1 MNVLDFLSDVDRENY
16 FKEYK
21 ENVDVYITA
30 FNYVRDKLKDEDVEV
45 VVKIVNEIIQNTNYN
60 FAQMYPEYKSV
71 VLLRDLFFT
80 HATNT
85 HSQRQT

>member
-30 FNYVRDKLKDEDVEV
+30 FNYVRDKLKDEDKNRAVSINLITDSGFESFDWS
-45 VVKIVNEIIQNTNYN
+45 EYN
-60 FAQMYPEYKSV
+60 
-71 VLLRDLFFT
+71 L
-80 HATNT
+80 
-85 HSQRQT
+85 

>member
-1 MNVLDFLSDVDRENY
+1 MSVLDFLSDVDRENY

-71 VLLRDLFFT
+71 ADLGD
-80 HATNT
+80 NVYEL
-85 HSQRQT
+85 SNYR

>member
-45 VVKIVNEIIQNTNYN
+45 VVKITNEIIIETNYD
-60 FAQMYPEYKSV
+60 FAQIYPEYKTV
-71 VLLRDLFFT
+71 ADLGD
-80 HATNT
+80 NVYEL
-85 HSQRQT
+85 SNYR

>member
-71 VLLRDLFFT
+71 ADLGD
-80 HATNT
+80 NVYEL
-85 HSQRQT
+85 SNYR

>member
-71 VLLRDLFFT
+71 TDLGD
-80 HATNT
+80 NVYEL
-85 HSQRQT
+85 SNYR

>member
-1 MNVLDFLSDVDRENY
+1 MSVLDFLSDTDRDNY

-71 VLLRDLFFT
+71 ADLGD
-80 HATNT
+80 NVYEL
-85 HSQRQT
+85 SNYR

>member
-1 MNVLDFLSDVDRENY
+1 MSVPDFYSPDVDRENY

-71 VLLRDLFFT
+71 ADLGD
-80 HATNT
+80 NVYEL
-85 HSQRQT
+85 SNYR